1 MARQRKIKHYRSGF
15 MSRKRKRMKILKTVV
30 FILVLAALI
39 FVGYSVA
46 QSISRLND
54 PNYRPESSSSENA
67 PLPSEDNGLSGENP
81 DGSASEP
88 EDPSSEPEPQ
98 NTASDIRSIL
108 LPFDSMTSLDA
119 AEAFLQTVDK
129 TLYNSVT
136 VELKNEAGRIFYPSQ
151 VELAQTCG
159 ALSETQID
167 QKALAELIE
176 QYGFTPVARI
186 YALQDDY
193 ASHASYSTS
202 YLYENQSSVTWL
214 DNSADAGG
222 KSWLN
227 PYMENA
233 ANYLNAIVT
242 EIAESGYK
250 AIVVNGIQYPNTA
263 NQRGMGLG
271 PNADSMTTQE
281 ALEQIYTGMS
291 NAAKAFDVPVIPAYR
306 GECYKGERPQVYT
319 VNPNEFTFYP
329 ASPVVGSDLTVLD
342 AVTAPAEDL
351 IPTIDS
357 EDQIASLRERG
368 IEQYLVG

>member
-15 MSRKRKRMKILKTVV
+15 MSRKRKRMKILKTAL

-54 PNYRPESSSSENA
+54 PNYKPESSSSESVS
-67 PLPSEDNGLSGENP
+67 LPSEDNGLSGENP

-88 EDPSSEPEPQ
+88 ADPSSEPEPQ

-167 QKALAELIE
+167 QKALAALIE

-233 ANYLNAIVT
+233 ADYLNAIVT

-291 NAAKAFDVPVIPAYR
+291 NAAKAFDVPIIPAYR

-319 VNPNEFTFYP
+319 VNPNAFTFYP
-329 ASPVVGSDLTVLD
+329 ASPIVGSDLTVLD
-342 AVTAPAEDL
+342 AVTAPKEEL

-357 EDQIASLRERG
+357 EDQIASLQERG

>member
-1 MARQRKIKHYRSGF
+1 MARRRKIKHYRSGY
-15 MSRKRKRMKILKTVV
+15 MSRKRRRMKIIKTLA

-54 PNYRPESSSSENA
+54 PNYKPKEPSSSESSVLPPEESSSES
-67 PLPSEDNGLSGENP
+67 SGE
-81 DGSASEP
+81 P
-88 EDPSSEPEPQ
+88 ESPSSEPEPQ

-108 LPFDSMTSLDA
+108 LPFDSMKSLDA
-119 AEAFLQTVDK
+119 AEAFLKTVDK

-151 VELAQTCG
+151 VELAQTSG

-176 QYGFTPVARI
+176 RYGFTPVARI

-193 ASHASYSTS
+193 ASHATYQTS
-202 YLYENQSSVTWL
+202 YLYQDQSGVTWL

-227 PYMENA
+227 PYMEKA
-233 ANYLNAIVT
+233 ADYLNAIVT
-242 EIAESGYK
+242 EIAQSGYK

-271 PNADSMTTQE
+271 PNASAMTTKE
-281 ALEQIYTGMS
+281 ALEKIYTGMS
-291 NAAKAFDVPVIPAYR
+291 DAAKAFDVPVIPAYK

-319 VNPNEFTFYP
+319 VNPNEFTVYP
-329 ASPVVGSDLTVLD
+329 ASPIVGSDLTVLD
-342 AVTAPAEDL
+342 SVTAPKEDL
-351 IPTIDS
+351 IPTIES
-357 EDQIASLRERG
+357 EEQIASLKEKG

>member
-1 MARQRKIKHYRSGF
+1 MARRRKIKHYRSGY
-15 MSRKRKRMKILKTVV
+15 MSRKRRRMKIVKTLV

-54 PNYRPESSSSENA
+54 PNYKPKEPSSSESSV
-67 PLPSEDNGLSGENP
+67 LPSEDSSADSSGEP
-81 DGSASEP
+81 EGSESQ
-88 EDPSSEPEPQ
+88 PEPQ

-108 LPFDSMTSLDA
+108 LPADSMRSLDA
-119 AEAFLQTVDK
+119 AEAFLKTVDK

-136 VELKNEAGRIFYPSQ
+136 VELKNAAGRIFYPSQ
-151 VELAQTCG
+151 VELAQRSG

-167 QKALAELIE
+167 GKALAELIE
-176 QYGFTPVARI
+176 RYGLRPVARI

-193 ASHASYSTS
+193 ASHATYSTS
-202 YLYENQSSVTWL
+202 YLYQNQPGVTWL

-227 PYMENA
+227 PYMEA
-233 ANYLNAIVT
+233 AGSYLNAIVT
-242 EIAESGYK
+242 EITQSGYK

-271 PNADSMTTQE
+271 PNASAMTTKE
-281 ALEQIYTGMS
+281 ALEKIYTGMS
-291 NAAKAFDVPVIPAYR
+291 DSAKAFDVPVIPAYK

-319 VNPNEFTFYP
+319 VNPNEFTVYP
-329 ASPVVGSDLTVLD
+329 ASPIVGSDLTVLD
-342 AVTAPAEDL
+342 AITAPTKDL
-351 IPTIDS
+351 IPTVDS
-357 EDQIASLRERG
+357 ADQIPALKEKG